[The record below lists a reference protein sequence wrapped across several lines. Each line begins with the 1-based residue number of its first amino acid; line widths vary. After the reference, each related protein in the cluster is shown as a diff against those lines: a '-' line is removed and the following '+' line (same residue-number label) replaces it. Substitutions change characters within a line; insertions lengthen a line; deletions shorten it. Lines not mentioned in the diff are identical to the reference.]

1 MLLIEKKSEKIR
13 HKKVQAQEK
22 MGGTL
27 YVRVVDESGFPRE
40 TDPIGW
46 IFICMYRYID
56 VAICTL

>member
-1 MLLIEKKSEKIR
+1 MLLIEKKSEKIW

-46 IFICMYRYID
+46 VYVYVERDLF
-56 VAICTL
+56 